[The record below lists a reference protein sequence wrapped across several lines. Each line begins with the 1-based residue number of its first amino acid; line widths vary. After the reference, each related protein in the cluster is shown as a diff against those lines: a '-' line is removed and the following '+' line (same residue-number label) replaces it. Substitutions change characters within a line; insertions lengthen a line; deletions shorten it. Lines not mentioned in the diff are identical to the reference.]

1 MAERLQKILSAAG
14 LASRRTAEKWIG
26 EGRVTVNGETAVL
39 GQSADPERDRICLD
53 GKPVAV
59 SGEKTYIM
67 LNKPRG
73 FVTTLS
79 DEKGRPTVAELV
91 RDAGKRLYPVGR
103 LDLDSDGLL
112 LMTDDGE
119 LANALMHPS
128 HEIDKTYR
136 TVVSGGELGPAL
148 EVLRSPLV
156 IDGYPIRPA
165 RVEPA
170 GEEGDRQVLLIT
182 IHEGRNRQVRKMC
195 QAAGLRVHR
204 LTRVSEG
211 PLELGT
217 LPAGKWRRLT
227 ENECFAI
234 KNVIFGSQC
243 PK

>member
-14 LASRRTAEKWIG
+14 LASRRGAEKMIE
-26 EGRVTVNGETAVL
+26 EGRVTVNGVTAAV
-39 GQSADPERDRICLD
+39 GQSADPERDLVCLD
-53 GKPVAV
+53 GKRVTV

-73 FVTTLS
+73 FVTTLR
-79 DEKGRPTVAELV
+79 DEKGRRNVADLV

-103 LDLDSDGLL
+103 LDMDSDGLL

-136 TVVSGGELGPAL
+136 TVVSGGEIGPAL
-148 EVLRSPLV
+148 EILRSPLV

-165 RVEPA
+165 QVETA
-170 GEEGDRQVLLIT
+170 GEEAGRQVLLIT

-195 QAAGLRVHR
+195 QAAGLRVHA

-211 PLELGT
+211 PLELGA
-217 LPAGKWRRLT
+217 LPPGKWRRLS
-227 ENECFAI
+227 ENEIDAI
-234 KNVIFGSQC
+234 KNVIFGT
-243 PK
+243 